1 MTTESALS
9 SDSIPQHPAYERL
22 RQVLPHAAMLL
33 ADNPGAFE
41 LDGTNT
47 WLLRDDPARREAI
60 VVDPGPEDW
69 HHSRRIVQEAGTVVS
84 IVITHRH
91 GDHTEGIKKLVEL
104 TGAPVYA
111 LDPQY
116 RLGTEGLVEGGVLQG
131 AGIALSAMLTP
142 GHSTDSL
149 SLVLGE
155 PGSPEAVLTGDMVLG
170 RGTTVISYPDGE
182 LATYLESMER
192 LRGLGHLPV
201 LPGHGPE
208 LTSIQDIAGY
218 YLSHRLERLAQVRA
232 ARERIGLDRTA
243 REIVDVVYT
252 DIAEA
257 TKYAATLSTKAQLAY
272 LDLQDGRAPQTGR
285 LAYAT
290 EDEVARQEA
299 EAATRSVETEAKL
312 ARKRLEWAAA
322 EAAGASD

>member
-170 RGTTVISYPDGE
+170 RGTTVVAFPDGALE
-182 LATYLESMER
+182 PYLASIDRMR
-192 LRGLGHLPV
+192 MLGDVPV

-208 LTSIQDIAGY
+208 LTSIGEIAAY
-218 YLSHRLERLAQVRA
+218 YLSHRRERLAQVRA
-232 ARERIGLDRTA
+232 ARERMGLDATA
-243 REIVDVVYT
+243 RQIVDVVY
-252 DIAEA
+252 AEVA
-257 TKYAATLSTKAQLAY
+257 DNVKRAATASTKAQLAY
-272 LDLQDGRAPQTGR
+272 LDMQDSREQQSGR
-285 LAYAT
+285 LAYAS
-290 EDEVARQEA
+290 EAEVAADEA
-299 EAATRSVETEAKL
+299 EDAK
-312 ARKRLEWAAA
+312 RKADKEAAA
-322 EAAGASD
+322 KTS